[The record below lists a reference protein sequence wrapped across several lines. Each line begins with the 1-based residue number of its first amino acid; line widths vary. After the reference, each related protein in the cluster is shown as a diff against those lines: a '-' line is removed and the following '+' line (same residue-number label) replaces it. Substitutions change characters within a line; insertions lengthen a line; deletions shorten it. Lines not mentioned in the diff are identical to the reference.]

1 MEFDNKIIKVEIL
14 RKKEKVSL
22 TFKELNNLNI
32 NLSDSSVEESI
43 KYFV

>member
-22 TFKELNNLNI
+22 TFKERKFQ
-32 NLSDSSVEESI
+32 V
-43 KYFV
+43 

>member
-32 NLSDSSVEESI
+32 NLSDSSVDKVRI
-43 KYFV
+43 IV

>member
-22 TFKELNNLNI
+22 TFKEGGFYN
-32 NLSDSSVEESI
+32 
-43 KYFV
+43 